1 MPCIA
6 PLNPSIIAIILTCGV
21 AQYESSAALSMHLI
35 LDLDVQPHY
44 MVLFWLIAGLPAWFT
59 PIYGILTDSISVGGL
74 RRKPVLVLTSVCLG
88 AVWVATS
95 LVESSAAVLGL
106 ASTAAFLSSLQS
118 VALNALI
125 VEQTPTGCDGE
136 MQSRSMIVRSVSSL
150 VGSLTNIALLAY
162 VSLSAVIALS
172 GLWYFAAALASLM
185 AREDVADV
193 VIATES
199 SSSSVGD
206 ALLSDSDS
214 TTSSAGEDIVRL
226 ERGPRNS
233 SSRTTTPRPTEAY
246 DTFCDVAVVNP
257 DGCSHNRCF
266 GGTSTA
272 CGIKTVKPIALRH
285 SFMSW
290 VRMVQRLIRN
300 PGVLGSVVFVFI
312 YAATPDPSMV
322 YSSYVATHFSYKP
335 AMLSVFNACGL
346 VGGVAGSYAYS
357 RRMVHWS
364 MRLCFAVGTLCYALS
379 CLSNLLLVLGVV
391 QSVLHMPPYVFIPLD
406 QFATTFFSRLSYIP
420 VPHLASQSCPVGM
433 EAAIFELFT
442 CMSFAGGTL
451 SATILAALSS
461 QLGLTNTQW
470 DALWLLIVVCACL
483 RLLSGAFVLLVPRR
497 VERPTL
503 NVD

>member
-193 VIATES
+193 VIAEVAEDGT
-199 SSSSVGD
+199 SVQRAATAPDPATTTSDDGTP
-206 ALLSDSDS
+206 LLS
-214 TTSSAGEDIVRL
+214 APG
-226 ERGPRNS
+226 NA
-233 SSRTTTPRPTEAY
+233 EA
-246 DTFCDVAVVNP
+246 
-257 DGCSHNRCF
+257 
-266 GGTSTA
+266 
-272 CGIKTVKPIALRH
+272 KLKPITLRH